1 MSTFKNYFTLFSPI
15 SLQELDSVALFD
27 RREEKFLIP
36 DFWCEEISRNL
47 KSDYN
52 ILEIEGERRFRYDNL
67 HFDTPD
73 NICLEDHI
81 RGRKNRYKVRIR
93 SYSNSKISFLE
104 VKSRNVYGRSSKM
117 RIQRKSEQWDG
128 PLTNEEKLFL
138 SDCVPFASRLAPV
151 LYSNY
156 LRHTIAS
163 IPRGERITFDTNLEY
178 TTLKGERFTPL
189 DGLSIVELKQEEKD
203 RRSSLHK
210 IFRERSDRRSP
221 LGRTIRISKYVLG
234 RLHTNKTLSSRAY
247 LESLKQLTR
256 ASSVAENIIKI
267 TL

>member
-1 MSTFKNYFTLFSPI
+1 MSTFKNYFTSFLPI
-15 SLQELDSVALFD
+15 SLQELDSVALLD
-27 RREEKFLIP
+27 RTEEKFIIP
-36 DFWCEEISRNL
+36 DFWCEEISKNL
-47 KSDYN
+47 KLDYK
-52 ILEIEGERRFRYDNL
+52 ILEIGGERQFRYNNL

-81 RGRKNRYKVRIR
+81 RGRKNRFKVRIR

-117 RIQRKSEQWDG
+117 RLQRSSEQWDD
-128 PLTNEEKLFL
+128 PLTIEEEQFL
-138 SDCVPFASRLAPV
+138 GDCVPFASMLSPV
-151 LYSNY
+151 LYSSY
-156 LRHTIAS
+156 LRYTIAS
-163 IPRGERITFDTNLEY
+163 LHRGERVTFDTELEY
-178 TTLKGERFTPL
+178 TTLKGEKFIPL

-210 IFRERSDRRSP
+210 IFRERSDRRAP

-247 LESLKQLTR
+247 LESLKELTR
-256 ASSVAENIIKI
+256 ASSVAENI
-267 TL
+267 T